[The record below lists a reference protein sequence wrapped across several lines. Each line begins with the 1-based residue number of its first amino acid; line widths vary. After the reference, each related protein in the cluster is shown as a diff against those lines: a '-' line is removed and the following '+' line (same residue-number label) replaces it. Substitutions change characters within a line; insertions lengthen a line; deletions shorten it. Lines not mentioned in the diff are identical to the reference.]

1 MNAMKPS
8 LSRRAATAI
17 ALSATIM
24 GAAPKAAAQ
33 AQRDVDWTTQ
43 KCVRY
48 KEAYGAA
55 IAKRGKTG
63 LSDEFLARHDAFLAT
78 NCTAQADVCP
88 RSGKELE
95 LANILVLMSLNG
107 GLSSTFLPF
116 ACRKPT

>member
-1 MNAMKPS
+1 M
-8 LSRRAATAI
+8 
-17 ALSATIM
+17 IM
-24 GAAPKAAAQ
+24 GAAPRALAQ

-48 KEAYGAA
+48 KEAYDAA

-63 LSDEFLARHDAFLAT
+63 LSEEFLARHNAFLAT

-88 RSGKELE
+88 RSAKELE
-95 LANILVLMSLNG
+95 LANILVLMSFNG